1 MPYSQAEDPAL
12 LLRVPIFAWGVSS
25 HSSSS
30 PVLIMLKLG
39 SLVDS
44 KEHTGFKGHMSVF
57 LAPQEAALDSPA
69 HVHTMQ
75 PSANCHK

>member
-1 MPYSQAEDPAL
+1 M
-12 LLRVPIFAWGVSS
+12 
-25 HSSSS
+25 
-30 PVLIMLKLG
+30 LIMLKLG

-44 KEHTGFKGHMSVF
+44 KEHNGFKGHMSVF
-57 LAPQEAALDSPA
+57 LALQEAALDSPE